1 MRHFKQWLAVS
12 VIAFCFAS
20 LLAIRYEFPVIVAAG
35 VLGSFAVSIIFVFV
49 LVAVK
54 LTNKMHTR
62 LEYDP
67 TDDCATRSLN
77 GFDAEGNLMIHSWL
91 WHGGK

>member
-1 MRHFKQWLAVS
+1 MRHLKQWAFAS
-12 VIAFCFAS
+12 SIAFALAT
-20 LLAIRYEFPVIVAAG
+20 LLAIKEDFPVIMAAG
-35 VLGSFAVSIIFVFV
+35 VLGAVAVSIIFVLV

-54 LTNKMHTR
+54 LTKGAG
-62 LEYDP
+62 LPPDFDVPP
-67 TDDCATRSLN
+67 TFANQSLN